1 VAGKVGVHSSPIHA
15 DNRGIDMDNQ
25 TILLIVVVV
34 VVAAVVGGV
43 LYARSRRSSHLRSRF
58 GPQYDRAV
66 EESGGRGKAEA
77 DLHTLEKRV
86 AKFDI
91 RPLSTTER
99 DRFAVSWR
107 DIQANFVDNPE
118 TAVSRADQLLGEVM
132 QTRGYP
138 VGDFDQRAAD
148 LSVDHPVVVE
158 NYRAAHEIA
167 LRQGRGQATTEDLRQ
182 AMIHFRTLFDDLAGD
197 RESAPV
203 AARA

>member
-1 VAGKVGVHSSPIHA
+1 
-15 DNRGIDMDNQ
+15 MDNQ
-25 TILLIVVVV
+25 TILLIVIVVL
-34 VVAAVVGGV
+34 VAAVVGGV
-43 LYARSRRSSHLRSRF
+43 LYARSRRSTHLRSRF

-77 DLHTLEKRV
+77 DLHKLEKRV
-86 AKFDI
+86 EKFDI
-91 RPLSTTER
+91 RPLSATER
-99 DRFAVSWR
+99 DRFVSSWR
-107 DIQANFVDNPE
+107 DIQANFVENPE

-167 LRQGRGQATTEDLRQ
+167 LRHGRGQSTTEDLRQ
-182 AMIHFRTLFDDLAGD
+182 AMIHFRTLFDELASD
-197 RESAPV
+197 RATAPAEARSEPV
-203 AARA
+203 DRRPAAAQ